1 MGWPEPS
8 FVLVSVAMPF
18 LRTLGLPEL
27 LRDDGTPVGGLRL
40 KDLALLA
47 YLCVEGERAH
57 PRARLAALLWSE
69 STEDRALHSFTQAL
83 GRIQRVLGRSALDVK
98 RESIRWMGCIAS
110 DAGALLADNPWHPS
124 LDDRLTIYRSD
135 FLDGFEPGE
144 GGEDFN
150 LWADRTRA
158 RLRNLALRAL
168 ERRGEDAEAR
178 SEWERA
184 LRIGERA
191 VQIDP
196 LWESGHRRAMRAL
209 AERGEQNRALRHYE
223 TFRDWLAEEVG
234 GEPDPETRRL
244 AQLLRNGRACD
255 AAPETPDRER
265 EGGKTDSQAEF
276 ERWSQRNETV
286 FVLVVVLP
294 ALLVAILLTS
304 LVPLPSYARDD
315 PERLHVPFPE
325 RVWIWVDE
333 EAHVRTPQ
341 PPLPSPADT
350 TDQRAVIGSGT

>member
-1 MGWPEPS
+1 
-8 FVLVSVAMPF
+8 MPF

-27 LRDDGTPVGGLRL
+27 VGDDGSPVEGLRL

-47 YLCVEGERAH
+47 YLCVEGDRAH
-57 PRARLAALLWSE
+57 PRARLAALLWGE
-69 STEDRALHSFTQAL
+69 SPEEAARHSFTQAI
-83 GRIQRVLGRSALDVK
+83 GRIQKALGRGALGVQK
-98 RESIRWMGCIAS
+98 ESVRWMGCVAS
-110 DAGALLADNPWHPS
+110 DAGALLADDPWHPS
-124 LDDRLTIYRSD
+124 LDDGLTIYRSD

-158 RLRNLALRAL
+158 RLRNLALHAL
-168 ERRGEDAEAR
+168 ERRGEDAEAQ
-178 SEWERA
+178 SEWECA

-223 TFRDWLAEEVG
+223 TFRDWLAEEAG
-234 GEPDPETRRL
+234 GEPDPETRSL
-244 AQLLRNGRACD
+244 ALRLRNGRDPARG
-255 AAPETPDRER
+255 AGVPGGEPWAN
-265 EGGKTDSQAEF
+265 GKTGSGTDF
-276 ERWSQRNETV
+276 ESWSQRNETV
-286 FVLVVVLP
+286 FVFVVVLP
-294 ALLVAILLTS
+294 ALLVAVLLTS

-333 EAHVRTPQ
+333 EAHVRTPP